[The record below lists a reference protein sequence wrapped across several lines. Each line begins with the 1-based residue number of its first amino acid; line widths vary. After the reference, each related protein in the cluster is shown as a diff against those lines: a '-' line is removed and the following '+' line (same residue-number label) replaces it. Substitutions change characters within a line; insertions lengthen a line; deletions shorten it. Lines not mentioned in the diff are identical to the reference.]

1 MGIDL
6 SRFKVVHGDKV
17 FNAIA
22 LMEVQ
27 MPENVEWDKRDIVLK
42 PKFIDILAIN
52 EDGNI
57 ISIHD
62 EAWTFQFIPIVGKK
76 PGGSRIQNK
85 WVRMSECFILT

>member
-42 PKFIDILAIN
+42 PNLLICWQSTRTAILFQSMMKRGRFSLYPLW
-52 EDGNI
+52 GNSQAAAGHK
-57 ISIHD
+57 IS
-62 EAWTFQFIPIVGKK
+62 G
-76 PGGSRIQNK
+76 
-85 WVRMSECFILT
+85 SECQSVLY

>member
-6 SRFKVVHGDKV
+6 SRFKVVHGEKV
-17 FNAIA
+17 LNAVA

-27 MPENVEWDKRDIVLK
+27 FRDRSFDEQETIEK

-62 EAWTFQFIPIVGKK
+62 EAWTFQFIPIIAK
-76 PGGSRIQNK
+76 
-85 WVRMSECFILT
+85 